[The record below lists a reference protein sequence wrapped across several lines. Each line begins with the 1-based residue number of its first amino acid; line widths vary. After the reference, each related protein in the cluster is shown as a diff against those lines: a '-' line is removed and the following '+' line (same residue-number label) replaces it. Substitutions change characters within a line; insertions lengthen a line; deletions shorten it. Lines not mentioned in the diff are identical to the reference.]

1 MFCSQANYEDA
12 VVDVDGQADVLIL
25 APTCIGPYTKDTYL
39 NPLLV
44 NTYALGYYYNMYVE
58 GVPLLRQGGAMI
70 VVNPMPYKWTEPTHT
85 AYKAIFEEAVA
96 PYGPSR
102 FEEQQERFANDETLN
117 DIYRAGK
124 GPAAVHGFYMYTWA
138 AHGMEKVGKVF
149 LVGAEDARGPD
160 VLGWERHDTVVSAVA
175 AAKEWLK
182 GRGAKEPDATFWQ
195 CPPVGYAR
203 VAVGSEEERAAI
215 VAGNVCKKTGR
226 VRGN

>member
-1 MFCSQANYEDA
+1 M
-12 VVDVDGQADVLIL
+12 VDVDGQADVLIL

-182 GRGAKEPDATFWQ
+182 GL
-195 CPPVGYAR
+195 
-203 VAVGSEEERAAI
+203 SLI
-215 VAGNVCKKTGR
+215 HI
-226 VRGN
+226 

>member
-102 FEEQQERFANDETLN
+102 FEEQQERFATDETLN

-149 LVGAEDARGPD
+149 LVGAEDAQG
-160 VLGWERHDTVVSAVA
+160 A
-175 AAKEWLK
+175 
-182 GRGAKEPDATFWQ
+182 GR
-195 CPPVGYAR
+195 AR
-203 VAVGSEEERAAI
+203 VGAARLRALRGGRREG
-215 VAGNVCKKTGR
+215 VA
-226 VRGN
+226 